1 MTQKKN
7 KLKIIGYKR
16 TTAERHL
23 EHPVGVG
30 VTVPGQ
36 EAHITLVG
44 DAKLALGELKISVPG
59 YSLLFSITYNSIL

>member
-1 MTQKKN
+1 MYHN
-7 KLKIIGYKR
+7 VSYYHE
-16 TTAERHL
+16 AYL

-44 DAKLALGELKISVPG
+44 DTKLALGELKISVPG
-59 YSLLFSITYNSIL
+59 YSLISNYYTYNSIL

>member
-1 MTQKKN
+1 MQIN
-7 KLKIIGYKR
+7 KAGTYY
-16 TTAERHL
+16 HNVYL

-36 EAHITLVG
+36 EANITLVR

-59 YSLLFSITYNSIL
+59 YSLIFSIILTTPFCK